1 MVTSCEQ
8 HNLYRKPPY
17 NTAPPESFRKASRT
31 PHICAP
37 SHLNTVVDG
46 YQTCSRKMAMMMSH
60 APMAESIGWDK
71 TEQLAWFAW
80 KKVLFLQ
87 GNTWVNPAYTPLH
100 PRRRHPAC
108 GFSLHW
114 LPESHALAAR
124 CKMHPKQVKTMH
136 QDDSNASKTIEN

>member
-71 TEQLAWFAW
+71 TEQISLICFRS
-80 KKVLFLQ
+80 LQ
-87 GNTWVNPAYTPLH
+87 GNTWVNPVYTPRHLSKFCWMRTAISNVSFFH
-100 PRRRHPAC
+100 ARDPVPRRPKTPPSCMPRVKPPLTT
-108 GFSLHW
+108 SRV
-114 LPESHALAAR
+114 AR
-124 CKMHPKQVKTMH
+124 VG
-136 QDDSNASKTIEN
+136 S